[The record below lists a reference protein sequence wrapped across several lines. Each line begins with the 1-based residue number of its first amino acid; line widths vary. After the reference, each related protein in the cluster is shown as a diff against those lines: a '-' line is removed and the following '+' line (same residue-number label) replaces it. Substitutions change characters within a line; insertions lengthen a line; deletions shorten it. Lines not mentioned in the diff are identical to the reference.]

1 MFSFADMSF
10 FAQAGAL
17 ALLGVAF
24 LAFLAIV
31 GLRLRRR
38 GSARFWAAPGALALA
53 LLPAVLGAGVTALV
67 FRETLGGIA
76 LVGSSG
82 PAALAAGSAE
92 ALIPL
97 LVGLVT
103 VAALAFVGLLLTGIG
118 SSRVRPGG
126 SGGGLALLVAA
137 LLALSLSAGLVV
149 LSVRMVTAFDPGLR
163 DGPALLLRLNLSI
176 VGSAVLAMLLFGLAL
191 FTALR
196 APRGASPLGV
206 KLSALAAFPL
216 CGLLALAGG
225 WVIYGHVES
234 YLTTSVTGVPPD
246 DALPIRP
253 SPESGREQGVAGGD
267 GGSDAVRVGG
277 SIKEPKKLKSVAPE
291 YPEIARQ
298 ARVQG
303 VVILE
308 CTISPEGEI
317 TRVTVLRGIPLLDQ
331 AAVDAVKQWVYA
343 PTLLNG
349 EPVSVI
355 MTVTVNFRLGPG

>member
-17 ALLGVAF
+17 ALLAVAF

-225 WVIYGHVES
+225 WVIYGQVES

-246 DALPIRP
+246 DAPP
-253 SPESGREQGVAGGD
+253 VPVGVPESGD
-267 GGSDAVRVGG
+267 PLRVGG
-277 SIKEPKKLKSVAPE
+277 QIKEPKKLKNVAPE

-303 VVILE
+303 VVVLE

-317 TRVTVLRGIPLLDQ
+317 TRVTVVRGVPLLDQ
-331 AAVDAVKQWVYA
+331 AAVDAVKQWVYE

-349 EPVSVI
+349 VPVSVI